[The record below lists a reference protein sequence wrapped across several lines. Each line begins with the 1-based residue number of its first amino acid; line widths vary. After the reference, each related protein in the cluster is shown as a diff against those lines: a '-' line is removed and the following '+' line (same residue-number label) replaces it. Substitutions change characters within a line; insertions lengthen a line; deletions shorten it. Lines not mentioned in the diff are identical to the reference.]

1 MDVSEH
7 TEISRINGNKSKGP
21 KTIEGKLISSKNA
34 VKHGIFSALTVIPN
48 VESEE
53 LWKRH
58 RTAFVDDLKPVGAL
72 EEMFVERIALLTW
85 RLNRVARYEREM
97 IHSENSKETNSYES
111 KILDYHNYLQLIKG
125 FHLLPLDSCLSS
137 DDALSILYFI
147 DHQESWTVL
156 VANKATSW
164 TTGLVWE
171 GIQNKATQKNT
182 TKENLLS
189 AAVAEVEK
197 QIAYY
202 ENLSKEREDKIAEA
216 RNKNLIVGFNIGM
229 DKIIRYESH
238 IEKALYKAINQLERI
253 QSLRAGK
260 SIPAPLVVDI
270 NIDNDNN

>member
-1 MDVSEH
+1 MGASEH
-7 TEISRINGNKSKGP
+7 AEISRINGNKSQGP

-72 EEMFVERIALLTW
+72 EEMLVERIALLSW
-85 RLNRVARYEREM
+85 RLSRVARYEREM

-111 KILDYHNYLQLIKG
+111 KVLEYHNDLQLIKG

-147 DHQESWTVL
+147 DHQESWTAL
-156 VANKATSW
+156 AANKATSW
-164 TTGLVWE
+164 TAGLVWE
-171 GIQNKATQKNT
+171 GIQNKAAQKNT
-182 TKENLLS
+182 TKDKLLA

-216 RNKNLIVGFNIGM
+216 CNKNLLAGFSTAM

-260 SIPAPLVVDI
+260 PIPAPLVVDV
-270 NIDNDNN
+270 NIGNDNN